1 MELDSRTDQSATT
14 WVELWWLRKQDCK
27 SEVGRVC
34 EDIQVQCMLDVANH
48 RLKFVLSMVCRNTL
62 QINTLA
68 TGPTF
73 LRIRQAG

>member
-1 MELDSRTDQSATT
+1 MDLDLRMDYSATT
-14 WVELWWLRKQDCK
+14 WVDLWRLREKDCK
-27 SEVGRVC
+27 SKVGRVC

>member
-1 MELDSRTDQSATT
+1 MELDSQTDQSATT
-14 WVELWWLRKQDCK
+14 WVELWWLREQDCK

-48 RLKFVLSMVCRNTL
+48 GLKLVLTMVCRNTL

-68 TGPTF
+68 TRPTF
-73 LRIRQAG
+73 FRIRQAG